1 MLLLLL
7 LGRRPLGVQQQPLL
21 LLLLP
26 LLQLEEATQRQVSV
40 HPSKLHI
47 QWKDYA
53 RPKVFLHLIIMGISV
68 HSAITL

>member
-1 MLLLLL
+1 MMLLLL
-7 LGRRPLGVQQQPLL
+7 LGRRPLGVQQEPLVLL
-21 LLLLP
+21 LLR
-26 LLQLEEATQRQVSV
+26 LLQLEEATQRQVSR
-40 HPSKLHI
+40 HPIKLHI